1 MEPTATT
8 PVQKHGWRWHRSKYL
23 VLGVC
28 AALVIY
34 LLVAYVMLPIGWWR
48 YTRHHPGLDDVS
60 GVTLTKDGMPGDPL
74 NVALV
79 GDEARVKAVMQA
91 AGWDAADPLSL
102 RSDVKIAADT
112 VLRRSYAD
120 APVSNLYLF
129 ERTEDLAFEQPFGND
144 PRRRHH
150 VRFWRAEK
158 LDSAGRPL
166 FLGAVTFDERV
177 GFSHETGQITHHI
190 APDVDTERDRLIRT
204 LEDTG
209 SVADTY
215 YVDDFHKIRAGRNG
229 GGDPWRTDGRL
240 AVADLTE
247 PP

>member
-1 MEPTATT
+1 M
-8 PVQKHGWRWHRSKYL
+8 
-23 VLGVC
+23 
-28 AALVIY
+28 
-34 LLVAYVMLPIGWWR
+34 
-48 YTRHHPGLDDVS
+48 
-60 GVTLTKDGMPGDPL
+60 
-74 NVALV
+74 
-79 GDEARVKAVMQA
+79 
-91 AGWDAADPLSL
+91 
-102 RSDVKIAADT
+102 
-112 VLRRSYAD
+112 
-120 APVSNLYLF
+120 
-129 ERTEDLAFEQPFGND
+129 
-144 PRRRHH
+144 
-150 VRFWRAEK
+150 RFWRTEK

-166 FLGAVTFDERV
+166 FLGAVTFDEHV

-215 YVDDFHKIRAGRNG
+215 YVDDFHKIREGRNG